1 MIQIIAGEKGSGK
14 TKKMIAYA
22 NEFVTQAK
30 GHVIYLSNNSEAM
43 YALSSSIRLID
54 TSQFPISSVDSFI
67 GFIYGIISEDYDIE
81 CAYIDNVNCIT
92 KDEETIV
99 KFVEALKV
107 ISEKHNIRIVLGIK
121 ATKDKLPDIE
131 IEYIAV

>member
-22 NEFVTQAK
+22 NEFVEQSK
-30 GHVIYLSNNSEAM
+30 GNVIYLSNNSETM
-43 YALSSSIRLID
+43 YELNSTIRLID

-81 CAYIDNVNCIT
+81 CAYIDNINCIT
-92 KDEETIV
+92 KDEETTLN
-99 KFVEALKV
+99 FVNAIKV
-107 ISEKHNIRIVLGIK
+107 ISERYNIKFVLGIK
-121 ATKDKLPDIE
+121 ASKDKLPNIE